1 MFKGVGCY
9 FTPFIFNGGFMTVIF
24 YKYDGIKNKINKT
37 LSNGL
42 TINNVIMQNDFDI
55 TDFELLIKDTNFN
68 SEYNYCYIQD
78 LGRYYFIES
87 VQRMNGTIYKIR
99 VSVDVLKSFSSQI
112 ENINAIIIKSENP
125 DDNFVNCEKS
135 ETFESEVIN
144 LTDNFNHSG
153 NLILVTSLGG
163 E

>member
-1 MFKGVGCY
+1 
-9 FTPFIFNGGFMTVIF
+9 MTVIF

-37 LSNGL
+37 LSGGL
-42 TINNVIMQNDFDI
+42 TVNDVIMHNDFDI
-55 TDFELLIKDTNFN
+55 SAFELLIKNSNFN

-87 VQRMNGTIYKIR
+87 VEKMNGTIYKIR
-99 VSVDVLKSFSSQI
+99 VSVDVLKSFSTQI
-112 ENINAIIIKSENP
+112 ENINAVITKSENP
-125 DDNFVNCEKS
+125 DDNFVDCEKS
-135 ETFESEVIN
+135 ENYTSEVIN

-163 E
+163 K

>member
-1 MFKGVGCY
+1 
-9 FTPFIFNGGFMTVIF
+9 MTVIF
-24 YKYDGIKNKINKT
+24 YKYDGIKNKINKI

-42 TINNVIMQNDFDI
+42 TIDNVIIQNDFDI
-55 TDFELLIKDTNFN
+55 TNFELLIKDTVFN

-78 LGRYYFIES
+78 LGRYYFIDS
-87 VQRMNGTIYKIR
+87 VERMNGTIYKIR
-99 VSVDVLKSFSSQI
+99 LSVDVLKSFSSQI
-112 ENINAIIIKSENP
+112 ENINAIIVKSENP
-125 DDNFVNCEKS
+125 DNNFVNCEKS

-153 NLILVTSLGG
+153 NLILITSLGG

>member
-1 MFKGVGCY
+1 MFKGVEYC
-9 FTPFIFNGGFMTVIF
+9 FTPFIFNGGFMIVIF
-24 YKYDGIKNKINKT
+24 YKYDGIKNKINKA

-42 TINNVIMQNDFDI
+42 TINNVIIQNDFDI
-55 TDFELLIKDTNFN
+55 TDFELLIKDSNFN
-68 SEYNYCYIQD
+68 SGYNYCYIQD

-87 VQRMNGTIYKIR
+87 VERMNGTIYKIR

-112 ENINAIIIKSENP
+112 ENINAIIVKSENP

>member
-1 MFKGVGCY
+1 
-9 FTPFIFNGGFMTVIF
+9 MTVIF
-24 YKYDGIKNKINKT
+24 YKYNGIKNKINKT
-37 LSNGL
+37 LENGL
-42 TINNVIMQNDFDI
+42 TVNDVVMRNDFDI
-55 TDFELLIKDTNFN
+55 TAFELLIKDINFN

-87 VQRMNGTIYKIR
+87 VEKMNGTIYKIR
-99 VSVDVLKSFSSQI
+99 LTVDVLKSFSTQI
-112 ENINAIIIKSENP
+112 ENINAIITKSENP
-125 DDNFVNCEKS
+125 DDNFVDCEKS
-135 ETFESEVIN
+135 ENYTSEVIN

>member
-1 MFKGVGCY
+1 
-9 FTPFIFNGGFMTVIF
+9 MTVIF
-24 YKYDGIKNKINKT
+24 YKYNDIKNKINKT
-37 LSNGL
+37 LSGGL
-42 TINNVIMQNDFDI
+42 TVNDVIMHNDFDI
-55 TDFELLIKDTNFN
+55 TAFELLIKNSNFN

-87 VQRMNGTIYKIR
+87 VEKMNGTIYKIR
-99 VSVDVLKSFSSQI
+99 LTVDVLKSFSTQI
-112 ENINAIIIKSENP
+112 ENINAIITKSENP
-125 DDNFVNCEKS
+125 DDNFVDCEKS
-135 ETFESEVIN
+135 ENYTSEVIN

>member
-1 MFKGVGCY
+1 MGD
-9 FTPFIFNGGFMTVIF
+9 FMTVIF

-37 LSNGL
+37 LENGL
-42 TINNVIMQNDFDI
+42 TVNDVIMHNDFDI
-55 TDFELLIKDTNFN
+55 TAFELLIKNSDFN

-87 VQRMNGTIYKIR
+87 VEKMNGTIYKIR
-99 VSVDVLKSFSSQI
+99 LTVDVLKSFSTQI
-112 ENINAIIIKSENP
+112 ENINAIITKSENP
-125 DDNFVNCEKS
+125 DDNFVDCEKS
-135 ETFESEVIN
+135 ENYTSEVIN

>member
-1 MFKGVGCY
+1 
-9 FTPFIFNGGFMTVIF
+9 MTVIF
-24 YKYDGIKNKINKT
+24 YKYDSIKNKINKT

-42 TINNVIMQNDFDI
+42 TINDVVIQNDFDI
-55 TDFELLIKDTNFN
+55 TDFELLIKNNNFN

-87 VQRMNGTIYKIR
+87 VEKMNGTIYKIR
-99 VSVDVLKSFSSQI
+99 VSVDVLKSYANDIQ
-112 ENINAIIIKSENP
+112 NISAIITKSENP
-125 DDNFVNCEKS
+125 DDNFVNCEVS
-135 ETFESEVIN
+135 ENYTNEVIN

-163 E
+163 K

>member
-1 MFKGVGCY
+1 
-9 FTPFIFNGGFMTVIF
+9 MTVIF
-24 YKYDGIKNKINKT
+24 YKYNGIKNKINKT

-42 TINNVIMQNDFDI
+42 TINDVIMHNDFDI
-55 TDFELLIKDTNFN
+55 TAFELLIKDTNFN

-78 LGRYYFIES
+78 LGRYYFIEN
-87 VQRMNGTIYKIR
+87 VEKMNGTIYKIR
-99 VSVDVLKSFSSQI
+99 LTVDVLKSFSTQI
-112 ENINAIIIKSENP
+112 ENINAVITKSENP
-125 DDNFVNCEKS
+125 DDNFVDCEKS
-135 ETFESEVIN
+135 ENYTSEVIN

>member
-1 MFKGVGCY
+1 
-9 FTPFIFNGGFMTVIF
+9 MTVIF
-24 YKYDGIKNKINKT
+24 YKYNGIKNKINKT
-37 LSNGL
+37 LENGL
-42 TINNVIMQNDFDI
+42 TVNDVIIQNDFDI
-55 TDFELLIKDTNFN
+55 TDFYLLIKNTTFS

-87 VQRMNGTIYKIR
+87 VEKMNGTIYKIR
-99 VSVDVLKSFSSQI
+99 LTVDVLKSFSTQI
-112 ENINAIIIKSENP
+112 ENINAIITKSENP
-125 DDNFVNCEKS
+125 DVNFVDCEKS
-135 ETFESEVIN
+135 ENYTSEVIN

>member
-1 MFKGVGCY
+1 
-9 FTPFIFNGGFMTVIF
+9 MTVIF
-24 YKYDGIKNKINKT
+24 YKYNGIKNKINKT
-37 LSNGL
+37 LENGL
-42 TINNVIMQNDFDI
+42 SIQDVVLKNDFDI
-55 TDFELLIKDTNFN
+55 TNFELLIKNSSFN

-78 LGRYYFIES
+78 LERYYFIES
-87 VQRMNGTIYKIR
+87 VERMNGTIYKIR

-112 ENINAIIIKSENP
+112 ENINAIITKSENP

-144 LTDNFNHSG
+144 LTDNFNHNG

>member
-1 MFKGVGCY
+1 
-9 FTPFIFNGGFMTVIF
+9 MTVIF

-42 TINNVIMQNDFDI
+42 TVNDVIIQNDFDI
-55 TDFELLIKDTNFN
+55 TNFDLLIKNSNFS

-78 LGRYYFIES
+78 LGRYYYIDS
-87 VQRMNGTIYKIR
+87 VEKMNGTIYKIR
-99 VSVDVLKSFSSQI
+99 VFVDVLKSFSTQI
-112 ENINAIIIKSENP
+112 ENINAVITKSENP
-125 DDNFVNCEKS
+125 DNNFVDCEKS
-135 ETFESEVIN
+135 VNYTNEVIN
-144 LTDNFNHSG
+144 LTDNFNHNG

>member
-1 MFKGVGCY
+1 
-9 FTPFIFNGGFMTVIF
+9 MTVIF
-24 YKYDGIKNKINKT
+24 YKYNDIKNKINKT
-37 LSNGL
+37 LSDGL
-42 TINNVIMQNDFDI
+42 TVNDVVVQNDFDL
-55 TDFELLIKDTNFN
+55 TAFELLIKNSNFN

-87 VQRMNGTIYKIR
+87 VERMNGTIYKIR
-99 VSVDVLKSFSSQI
+99 LSVDVLKSFSSQI
-112 ENINAIIIKSENP
+112 ENIQAIIVKSEKP
-125 DDNFVNCEKS
+125 DVNFVNCEVS
-135 ETFESEVIN
+135 ENYTSEVIN

>member
-1 MFKGVGCY
+1 
-9 FTPFIFNGGFMTVIF
+9 MTVIF

-37 LSNGL
+37 LENGL
-42 TINNVIMQNDFDI
+42 TVNDVIMQNDFDI
-55 TDFELLIKDTNFN
+55 TAFELLIKDTNFN

-87 VQRMNGTIYKIR
+87 VEKMNGTIYKIR
-99 VSVDVLKSFSSQI
+99 LTVDVLKSFSTQI
-112 ENINAIIIKSENP
+112 ENIQAIITKSENP
-125 DDNFVNCEKS
+125 DNDFVDCEKS
-135 ETFESEVIN
+135 ENYTSEVIN
-144 LTDNFNHSG
+144 LTDNFNHNG

>member
-1 MFKGVGCY
+1 
-9 FTPFIFNGGFMTVIF
+9 MTVIF
-24 YKYDGIKNKINKT
+24 YKYNDIKNKINKT
-37 LSNGL
+37 LSGGL
-42 TINNVIMQNDFDI
+42 TVNDVIMHNDFDI
-55 TDFELLIKDTNFN
+55 TAFELLIKNSDFN

-87 VQRMNGTIYKIR
+87 VEKMNGTIYRIR
-99 VSVDVLKSFSSQI
+99 VSVDVLKSFSTQI
-112 ENINAIIIKSENP
+112 ENINAIITKSENP
-125 DDNFVNCEKS
+125 DTNFVDCEKS
-135 ETFESEVIN
+135 ENYTSEVIN